1 MLCIAAQPINPIT
14 HGELQMNKLVYSTDP
29 NWQSAQADATTGQK
43 TGPYPDDGIVRIRR
57 ETKGRKGAG
66 VICVHGVPAAQVGD
80 LAKQLKKQLGTGGAV
95 KKGVIEIQGD
105 RLEQVT
111 GLLEKAGFRVKKVG
125 G

>member
-1 MLCIAAQPINPIT
+1 
-14 HGELQMNKLVYSTDP
+14 MNKLVYSTDP
-29 NWQSAQADATTGQK
+29 DWQPESQASDNDNG
-43 TGPYPDDGIVRIRR
+43 GFPDDGTLRLRR

-66 VICVHGVPAAQVGD
+66 VVCIYGVPNPQIGS

-105 RLEQVT
+105 RVSQITE
-111 GLLEKAGFRVKKVG
+111 LLIKAGYKAKQVG

>member
-1 MLCIAAQPINPIT
+1 
-14 HGELQMNKLVYSTDP
+14 MNKLVYSTDP
-29 NWQSAQADATTGQK
+29 DWQSKQADAAASTDS
-43 TGPYPDDGIVRIRR
+43 PFPDDGVVRLRR

-66 VICVHGVPAAQVGD
+66 VICVYGVPTEQVGT

-105 RLEQVT
+105 RLEQVST
-111 GLLEKAGFRVKKVG
+111 LLAKAGLKVKKVG

>member
-1 MLCIAAQPINPIT
+1 
-14 HGELQMNKLVYSTDP
+14 MNKLVYSTDP
-29 NWQSAQADATTGQK
+29 DWQDPAASPAAQDSLF
-43 TGPYPDDGIVRIRR
+43 PDDGVIRLRR

-66 VICVHGVPAAQVGD
+66 VICIYGVPAKDVGA

-105 RLEQVT
+105 RLTQIQT
-111 GLLEKAGFRVKKVG
+111 LLGKAGLKVKQVG

>member
-1 MLCIAAQPINPIT
+1 
-14 HGELQMNKLVYSTDP
+14 MNKLVYSTDP
-29 NWQSAQADATTGQK
+29 NWQAPTASSTQE
-43 TGPYPDDGIVRIRR
+43 GPFPVDGVIRLRR

-66 VICVHGVPAAQVGD
+66 IICIYGVPSEEVGA

-105 RLEQVT
+105 RLAQVQA
-111 GLLEKAGFRVKKVG
+111 LLVKAGLKVKQAG

>member
-1 MLCIAAQPINPIT
+1 
-14 HGELQMNKLVYSTDP
+14 MNKLVYSTDP
-29 NWQSAQADATTGQK
+29 NWQNSQDSSATSES
-43 TGPYPDDGIVRIRR
+43 PFPEDGVLRLRR

-66 VICVHGVPAAQVGD
+66 VICIYGVPSEQVGA

-105 RLEQVT
+105 RQVQIEA
-111 GLLEKAGFRVKKVG
+111 LLTKSGYKVKKVG

>member
-1 MLCIAAQPINPIT
+1 
-14 HGELQMNKLVYSTDP
+14 MNKLVYSTDP
-29 NWQSAQADATTGQK
+29 DWQDSQASAPGQDSLF
-43 TGPYPDDGIVRIRR
+43 PDDGVVRLRR

-66 VICVHGVPAAQVGD
+66 VICIYGVPSQDVGA

-105 RLEQVT
+105 RLAQVQA
-111 GLLEKAGFRVKKVG
+111 LLVKAGLKVKQVG

>member
-1 MLCIAAQPINPIT
+1 
-14 HGELQMNKLVYSTDP
+14 MNKLVYSTDP
-29 NWQSAQADATTGQK
+29 DWQAEQDKSAA
-43 TGPYPDDGIVRIRR
+43 GPGLFPDDGTVRLRR

-66 VICVHGVPAAQVGD
+66 VICVYGVPAEQVGT

-105 RLEQVT
+105 RLEQVMA
-111 GLLEKAGFRVKKVG
+111 LLVKAGLPVKKVG

>member
-1 MLCIAAQPINPIT
+1 
-14 HGELQMNKLVYSTDP
+14 MNKLVYSTDP
-29 NWQSAQADATTGQK
+29 DWQAEQDQPASSDH
-43 TGPYPDDGIVRIRR
+43 PFPDDGIIRVRR

-66 VICVHGVPAAQVGD
+66 VICVYGVPTEQVGT

-105 RLEQVT
+105 RLEQVSA
-111 GLLEKAGFRVKKVG
+111 LLTKAGLQVKKVG